1 MVSCNHHSILTQSY
15 LILAALEEVSEVV
28 KDVEESSKT
37 LVSVIVTF
45 LYFNFYAESTFVFS
59 IV

>member
-1 MVSCNHHSILTQSY
+1 MSCNHHSILTQSY

-28 KDVEESSKT
+28 KDVEESTKT

-45 LYFNFYAESTFVFS
+45 FYFNCCAESMFVFS